1 MNQINLDSLLH
12 IGSSQPSTT
21 SAAALAPLKLSPDT
35 LYQGLLNI
43 SRDGSSQLQMSTA
56 QGPVQIKLSPEQ
68 TRLLQSGLQQ
78 TSTTTLTNTA
88 IAAQAQTTT
97 HPQLPGQPSSPINLE
112 LALKQLPSGQLQLQ
126 VQTSANPP
134 AAVSFSA
141 TALVKLL
148 GAPEHSNQLQLEVQ
162 LSRSGEKLLLQ
173 LPNQR
178 QLQLPL
184 SFLPQSNQWPQQFQT
199 KALLVLDA
207 STAQLQ
213 IKLKLDSALADP
225 LKNSAAEVA
234 KTAEQNSSQARTE
247 AQTKAQTQTGTTQLF
262 SDGRT
267 ATRSENA
274 AATSTLPAAA
284 FSDKTVTLS
293 QAQNRELLPSL
304 AKALQPALLAA
315 DAKPLQQWL
324 NNQLSAA
331 QQATAKQ
338 IPTQLQQGADW
349 QLSPSSHK
357 SAPQQWQLQVN
368 PTPQKGAVL
377 ELGPQQLNRPLIW
390 QAPTSDSPQKT
401 LVDMNQLWRQW
412 LPLSSAK
419 ADPLRVLP
427 ELPAALSAVVTELKA
442 QSLDVAKPVQ
452 SSQLLTQL
460 TAALQFNPLQP
471 TPANLASSSAG
482 TLAVALQLLLGRL
495 AGASTTEPKT
505 PVAAKLQQLIGQLD
519 NTQSSNLLRQ
529 LSSHASTL
537 QGSQLASVEQQQQ
550 PQQHQQLFIQ
560 LPLQQQG
567 DSRFAE
573 LAISEREAD
582 GKSGSGKIR
591 QWQLTMKFD
600 LAELGPLLV
609 QVRLTGQDVS
619 LQFYAEQEKVVN
631 TAQQFLPLFKDRLKL
646 QGLSVSEAECQLG
659 KIPPQLYQRSNSLL
673 AVKV

>member
-12 IGSSQPSTT
+12 IGSTPA
-21 SAAALAPLKLSPDT
+21 SAASPAVLAPLKLSPDT

-43 SRDGSSQLQMSTA
+43 GRDGSSQLQLSTA

-78 TSTTTLTNTA
+78 TSTTTLTTA
-88 IAAQAQTTT
+88 TIAAQPQTSA
-97 HPQLPGQPSSPINLE
+97 HPQQPGQPQGPINLH

-126 VQTSANPP
+126 VQPNTNPP
-134 AAVSFSA
+134 AAISFSSA
-141 TALVKLL
+141 ALVKLL
-148 GAPEHSNQLQLEVQ
+148 GAPEHSNQLQLEV
-162 LSRSGEKLLLQ
+162 LLGRSGEKLLLQ

-184 SFLPQSNQWPQQFQT
+184 SFVPQSSQWPQQFQT
-199 KALLVLDA
+199 KALLLLDA
-207 STAQLQ
+207 STTQLQ
-213 IKLKLDSALADP
+213 IKLKLDSVLP
-225 LKNSAAEVA
+225 ETLKNSAAEVA
-234 KTAEQNSSQARTE
+234 KSPEQSSSAQAKTG
-247 AQTKAQTQTGTTQLF
+247 AGTTQLF
-262 SDGRT
+262 TDSK
-267 ATRSENA
+267 AARSENA
-274 AATSTLPAAA
+274 AAASTLPAAA
-284 FSDKTVTLS
+284 FTDKTVSLS
-293 QAQNRELLPSL
+293 QSQNRELLPLL
-304 AKALQPALLAA
+304 AKALQPALLSAETKPGA

-324 NNQLSAA
+324 HNQLSAA

-357 SAPQQWQLQVN
+357 SAPQQWQLQLS
-368 PTPQKGAVL
+368 PTPPKGAVL
-377 ELGPQQLNRPLIW
+377 ELSPQQLNRTLIW
-390 QAPTSDSPQKT
+390 QAAPADSQQKT
-401 LVDMNQLWRQW
+401 QVDMSQLWRQW
-412 LPLSSAK
+412 LPLSGAK

-427 ELPAALSAVVTELKA
+427 ELPAALNAVFTELKA

-471 TPANLASSSAG
+471 TPANLAGSSAG

-495 AGASTTEPKT
+495 AGTSTTEPKT

-529 LSSHASTL
+529 LSSHASTM

-550 PQQHQQLFIQ
+550 PQQNQQLFIQ
-560 LPLQQQG
+560 LPLQQAG

-582 GKSGSGKIR
+582 GKSDNAKTR

-619 LQFYAEQEKVVN
+619 LQFYAEQEKVVS

-646 QGLSVSEAECQLG
+646 QGLSVSEAQCQLG

>member
-12 IGSSQPSTT
+12 IGSTPA
-21 SAAALAPLKLSPDT
+21 SAASPAVLAPLKLSPDT

-43 SRDGSSQLQMSTA
+43 GRDGSSQLQLSTA

-68 TRLLQSGLQQ
+68 TRLLQAGLQQ
-78 TSTTTLTNTA
+78 TSTTTLTTA
-88 IAAQAQTTT
+88 TIATQPQTSA
-97 HPQLPGQPSSPINLE
+97 HPQQPGQPQGLINLH

-126 VQTSANPP
+126 VQPNANPP
-134 AAVSFSA
+134 TAVSFSSA
-141 TALVKLL
+141 ALVKLL

-184 SFLPQSNQWPQQFQT
+184 SFVPQSSQWPQQFQT
-199 KALLVLDA
+199 KALLLLDA
-207 STAQLQ
+207 STTQLQ
-213 IKLKLDSALADP
+213 IKLKLDTVLP
-225 LKNSAAEVA
+225 EILKNSAAEVT
-234 KTAEQNSSQARTE
+234 KSPEQNSSS
-247 AQTKAQTQTGTTQLF
+247 AQSKTGAGTTQLF
-262 SDGRT
+262 SDSK
-267 ATRSENA
+267 AARSENA
-274 AATSTLPAAA
+274 AAASTLPAAA
-284 FSDKTVTLS
+284 FSDKTVSLS
-293 QAQNRELLPSL
+293 QAQNRELLPLL
-304 AKALQPALLAA
+304 AKALQPALLSAETKPGA

-324 NNQLSAA
+324 HNQLSAA

-357 SAPQQWQLQVN
+357 SAPQQWQLQLS
-368 PTPQKGAVL
+368 PTPPKGAVL
-377 ELGPQQLNRPLIW
+377 ELSPQQLNRTLLW
-390 QAPTSDSPQKT
+390 QTTTADSQQKT
-401 LVDMNQLWRQW
+401 QVDMSQLWRQW
-412 LPLSSAK
+412 LPLSGAK

-427 ELPAALSAVVTELKA
+427 ELPAALNAVFTELKA

-460 TAALQFNPLQP
+460 NAALQFNPLQQL
-471 TPANLASSSAG
+471 PANTSSSAG

-529 LSSHASTL
+529 LSSHASTM

-550 PQQHQQLFIQ
+550 PQQNQQLFIQ
-560 LPLQQQG
+560 LPLQQAG

-582 GKSGSGKIR
+582 GKSGNAKTR
-591 QWQLTMKFD
+591 QWLLTMKFD

-619 LQFYAEQEKVVN
+619 LQFYAEQEKVVS

-646 QGLSVSEAECQLG
+646 QGLSVSEAQCQLG